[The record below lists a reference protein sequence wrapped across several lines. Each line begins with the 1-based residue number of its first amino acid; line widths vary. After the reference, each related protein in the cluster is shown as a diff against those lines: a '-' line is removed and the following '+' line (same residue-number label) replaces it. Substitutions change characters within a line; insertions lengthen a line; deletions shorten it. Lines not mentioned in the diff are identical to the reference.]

1 MSTDIEGQ
9 GPPLAGPAAPLT
21 LREQLARTE
30 RGIAES
36 GYYEPDLALKES
48 DPITFEVLFTRLL
61 QTLTNA
67 REVALSISASP
78 STREQGEIIFGLY
91 TREGDAIC
99 LSTGLMIHVHTM
111 SRAIKWMIE
120 NDYETLVGFDEGDY
134 FFNND
139 SFIGGGHPSDQML
152 ITPLFI
158 DGRLEGWVGGLTHVT
173 ETGAVEPGAMGS
185 SFTSRFAE
193 GLIMPCVK
201 IGSGDTLRKDLDILV
216 DRGVRSSTSWLADN
230 RAKLTGNMI
239 VREKLKELVAEV
251 GLDFYRKIC
260 REYIEDTMRAT
271 REKVLRSLFP
281 GRYREVA
288 WRGVTLPGQES
299 LLHSP
304 CELVITRDGRLE
316 LDYDGLPS
324 ARRQPFQATLPLF
337 EGMLFNGLIQNVFYD
352 LRYNDGT
359 FLAVKLN
366 VPLGS
371 ACNPGNIQ
379 LPTTLWGPAYGGMQA
394 CAQAVSRAYFA
405 QGYREEVHA
414 SGPLTSGNLAGG
426 VDQYGRLFGSQCF
439 EFASSGMYATS
450 FMDGLDTAFSDFN
463 AEGDMG
469 DAEVWEQ
476 QMPQIWLAREIRR
489 DGGGFGKFRGGNG
502 IHSLYMIPAGTDMEM
517 GSFGSPPIFST
528 AGLMG
533 GYPAASLR
541 VWVGRNTNL
550 NEMLSQ
556 GLALPNGEG
565 LHTERPDF
573 VSAVEAEWEYV
584 PGQNYAARALPAES
598 LFSVVSGD
606 GGGYGD
612 PLERRPEEVLRDV
625 VDGLSSEQTALDVYA
640 VVFTRDDANLV
651 NGVDAKATA
660 ALRARHRKDRLAR
673 AIPASEYKARVRE
686 RLITGDIPAP
696 AAALYRDVLR
706 FSAKWAAEFRT
717 FWELPDDYEVPA

>member
-1 MSTDIEGQ
+1 MTTEMITEIIT
-9 GPPLAGPAAPLT
+9 AGT
-21 LREQLARTE
+21 
-30 RGIAES
+30 S
-36 GYYEPDLALKES
+36 LKERLADVEARIRAS
-48 DPITFEVLFTRLL
+48 GVFEPELSLKEKDPITFEVLFTQLT

-91 TREGDAIC
+91 TPEGDAIC

-120 NDYETLVGFDEGDY
+120 NDYETEVGIREGDF

-152 ITPLFI
+152 ITPLFV
-158 DGRLEGWVGGLTHVT
+158 DGRLEGWIGGLTHVT

-193 GLIMPCVK
+193 GLIMPCTKV
-201 IGSGDTLRKDLDILV
+201 GENDELRKDLDILV
-216 DRGVRSSTSWLADN
+216 DRGVRSSVSWLADN
-230 RAKLTGNMI
+230 RAKLTGNMLI
-239 VREKLKELVAEV
+239 RSALKSLVAEV
-251 GLDFYRKIC
+251 GLDFYRKVS

-271 REKVLRSLFP
+271 REKVRRSLFP

-288 WRGVTLPGQES
+288 WRGVTLPGMES
-299 LLHSP
+299 VFHSP
-304 CELVITRDGRLE
+304 CELVVTKDGRLR
-316 LDYDGLPS
+316 LDYEGLPT
-324 ARRQPFQATLPLF
+324 ARKQPFQATLPLF

-352 LRYNDGT
+352 LKYNDGT
-359 FLAVKLN
+359 FLAVDLH

-371 ACNPGNIQ
+371 ACNPNNIQ

-394 CAQAVSRAYFA
+394 CAQAVSRAYYA
-405 QGYREEVHA
+405 MGYREEVHA

-426 VDQYGRLFGSQCF
+426 TDQYGRLFGSQCF

-450 FMDGLDTAFSDFN
+450 FMDGLDTSFSDFN

-476 QMPQIWLAREIRR
+476 QMPQLWLAREIRR

-502 IHSLYMIPAGTDMEM
+502 IHSLYLIPDGIDMEM

-533 GYPAASLR
+533 GYPGSPLR
-541 VWVGRNTNL
+541 LWVGRNTNVREL
-550 NEMLSQ
+550 IARGEQ
-556 GLALPNGEG
+556 LPNGEG
-565 LHTERPDF
+565 VDTELPDF
-573 VSAVEAEWEYV
+573 VTQLDGEWEFV
-584 PGQNYAARALPAES
+584 PGQNYPARSLPEYS

-606 GGGYGD
+606 GGGFGD
-612 PLERRPEEVLRDV
+612 PLERNPEHVVRDV
-625 VDGLSSEQTALDVYA
+625 NDGLSGARRAAEVYGVALVA
-640 VVFTRDDANLV
+640 DDA
-651 NGVDAKATA
+651 GAHQVDTA
-660 ALRARHRKDRLAR
+660 ATTKLRQDLRAQRLAR
-673 AIPASEYKARVRE
+673 AVPAREYKARVRE
-686 RLITGDIPAP
+686 RLLTGDIPAP
-696 AAALYRDVLR
+696 AAALYRDVLS
-706 FSAKWAAEFRT
+706 FSAKWAEEFRS
-717 FWELPDDYEVPA
+717 FWSLPDDYEVPA

>member
-1 MSTDIEGQ
+1 MTT
-9 GPPLAGPAAPLT
+9 L
-21 LREQLARTE
+21 LRERLAESERTVQE
-30 RGIAES
+30 RGS
-36 GYYEPDLALKES
+36 YEPELSLKDR
-48 DPITFEVLFTRLL
+48 DPIGFEVLFTRLL
-61 QTLTNA
+61 QTVTNA

-91 TREGDAIC
+91 TPEGDAVC

-120 NDYETLVGFDEGDY
+120 NDYETTVGFAEGDY

-152 ITPLFI
+152 ITPLVI
-158 DGRLEGWVGGLTHVT
+158 DGEIEGWVGGLTHVT
-173 ETGAVEPGAMGS
+173 ETGAIEPGAMGT

-193 GLIMPCVK
+193 GLIMPCTKV
-201 IGSGDTLRKDLDILV
+201 GTSDELRRDLDILV
-216 DRGVRSSTSWLADN
+216 DRAVRSSTSWLADN
-230 RAKLTGNMI
+230 RAKLTGNVI
-239 VREKLKELVAEV
+239 IREKLKELIAEI

-260 REYIEDTMRAT
+260 REYIEDTLRAT
-271 REKVLRSLFP
+271 REKIRRCLYP

-288 WRGVTLPGQES
+288 WRGVTLPGQET

-304 CELVITRDGRLE
+304 CELIVRRDGRIQ
-316 LDYDGLPS
+316 LDYEGLPS

-359 FLAVKLN
+359 FLAVELA
-366 VPLGS
+366 VPAGT

-426 VDQYGRLFGSQCF
+426 IDQYGRSFGSQCF

-469 DAEVWEQ
+469 DAEIWEQ
-476 QMPQIWLAREIRR
+476 QMPQLWLAREIRR
-489 DGGGFGKFRGGNG
+489 DGGGFGKYRGGNG
-502 IHSLYMIPAGTDMEM
+502 IHSLYLIPDEAEVEM
-517 GSFGSPPIFST
+517 GSFGSPPIFAT

-533 GYPAASLR
+533 GYPAAPLR
-541 VWVGRNTNL
+541 VWIGRNTNL
-550 NEMLSQ
+550 RDLIEA
-556 GLALPNGEG
+556 GAELPSGEG
-565 LHTERPDF
+565 LDVSTPAF
-573 VSAVEAEWEYV
+573 VTQIEADWEFV
-584 PGQNYAARALPAES
+584 PGQNYPASALPPYS
-598 LFSVVSGD
+598 VFSVVSGD

-612 PLERRPEEVLRDV
+612 PLERDPAAVTRDV
-625 VDGLSSEQTALDVYA
+625 ANGLSSCRTASEVYGVVIGSEGDAGPVADIAATEQ
-640 VVFTRDDANLV
+640 
-651 NGVDAKATA
+651 
-660 ALRARHRKDRLAR
+660 LREQRRRERLAR
-673 AIPASEYKARVRE
+673 AVPAREYKRQARE
-686 RLITGDIPAP
+686 RLLRGDLPAP
-696 AAALYRDVLR
+696 ARALYADVMR
-706 FSAKWAAEFRT
+706 ISARWAAEFCR
-717 FWELPDDYEVPA
+717 FWDLPDDFELSVQ